1 MHVED
6 TFVVRSSKLVELLV
20 GKHNKLGY
28 GCLSFTKTKVA
39 VMLVPPLEFFYRT
52 KRVGDGE
59 EPAQQELV
67 VTGHFMQLVPRDGR
81 DVVPRWV
88 FDEDRAEYTDKN
100 KHAYKIACAQAAAA
114 VGSEKFTPRVLK
126 FLAGLQC

>member
-1 MHVED
+1 MHL
-6 TFVVRSSKLVELLV
+6 F
-20 GKHNKLGY
+20 
-28 GCLSFTKTKVA
+28 
-39 VMLVPPLEFFYRT
+39 
-52 KRVGDGE
+52 
-59 EPAQQELV
+59 

-81 DVVPRWV
+81 KVTPRWV

-114 VGSEKFTPRVLK
+114 VGREKFTPKVLK